1 MVLSRCG
8 DVMSAHANKED
19 DAWCIASVEA
29 SHFYH
34 VEPGSLVLMPKH
46 GGFGSR
52 RLIESDAWKP
62 LAAARWAEWHGVRHV
77 AFGDLERVALF
88 QSFGDVVS
96 SCLDSG
102 IGLLVSTEGI
112 VPAESRNDLF
122 RGVKAVNLQLMGFTD
137 AFYVAQTGSQ
147 LRPVLETLLHLYH
160 ETDCWLEITTRLI
173 PGVNDHPVEIDAMT
187 KWLVKH
193 LGHDVPL
200 HFTCCHGQ
208 GSDRSGH
215 VAATETLRR
224 AQKIARSNGHS
235 HVYLE
240 DPDSTSDR
248 DTGCDCCGRT
258 LIVRQKG
265 RLVRNDLV
273 DLNACPSCGMRLQ
286 GRFFESSR
294 DPLKTDGTLKS
305 KERSAHSCDIRV
317 KPVIGSAAF

>member
-1 MVLSRCG
+1 L
-8 DVMSAHANKED
+8 
-19 DAWCIASVEA
+19 
-29 SHFYH
+29 
-34 VEPGSLVLMPKH
+34 
-46 GGFGSR
+46 
-52 RLIESDAWKP
+52 
-62 LAAARWAEWHGVRHV
+62 
-77 AFGDLERVALF
+77 
-88 QSFGDVVS
+88 
-96 SCLDSG
+96 
-102 IGLLVSTEGI
+102 
-112 VPAESRNDLF
+112 
-122 RGVKAVNLQLMGFTD
+122 
-137 AFYVAQTGSQ
+137 
-147 LRPVLETLLHLYH
+147 
-160 ETDCWLEITTRLI
+160 
-173 PGVNDHPVEIDAMT
+173 NDHPVEIDAMT

-200 HFTCCHGQ
+200 HFACCHGQ

-286 GRFFESSR
+286 GRFFEPSW
-294 DPLKTDGTLKS
+294 DPLKTGEPSRS
-305 KERSAHSCDIRV
+305 KDRAGLSHGIRV
-317 KPVIGSAAF
+317 KPAIGSAAF